1 MSRVR
6 VVLVV
11 MIGLL
16 AGACQTELYRG
27 LTQRD
32 ANEMTAILLRNGIQ
46 AKREPVDATTFR
58 LTVPDEQFAR
68 AIEILRRTGYPRES
82 YQSLGDVFKGDGLI
96 VSPYE
101 QRIRMMHAQN
111 QELART
117 ISLIDGVVSTRVHVV
132 VPELD
137 LRGAPQ
143 TKPTASV
150 IVQHRVGVDTGE
162 LSTKIR
168 LLVANGVQ
176 GLNYRD
182 VSIGFFA
189 AADGII
195 VRSPDMQTAVM
206 NAGGM
211 PALPGMPGSNTRGS
225 GITAFATAPGA
236 GAGMADALVAPPPET
251 SVAGFVRTI
260 VSLVLW
266 GLAVLMA
273 LAGLAFLGINALGRS
288 KATREAKAGEAD
300 KPAAKPA

>member
-6 VVLVV
+6 VFLVV
-11 MIGLL
+11 LIGLL

-32 ANEMTAILLRNGIQ
+32 ANEMTSILLRNGIQ
-46 AKREPVDATTFR
+46 AKREPVDANTFR

-101 QRIRMMHAQN
+101 QRVRMMYAQN

-195 VRSPDMQTAVM
+195 VRKPEMYATDM
-206 NAGGM
+206 NATGLPTM
-211 PALPGMPGSNTRGS
+211 PGMPGANTQGT
-225 GITAFATAPGA
+225 GITAFATAPGV
-236 GAGMADALVAPPPET
+236 GPDPLVAPPQET
-251 SVAGFVRTI
+251 SIAALVRSI

-288 KATREAKAGEAD
+288 KAAREAKAANETD